1 MKWIIDRFEGDFAI
15 IECNNKTYNIKKEIL
30 PKNVK
35 ECDILEININETETG
50 KRKQNSE
57 NLMDNIWK

>member
-15 IECNNKTYNIKKEIL
+15 IECNNKTYNIEKEIL